1 MKTILYSLLCV
12 VMFLC
17 GIFAGWSAR
26 SLKAAGEYSTYSQRM
41 RIYSSGF
48 YNIYKLLENDSK
60 NDLRLQYV
68 SEAVTVLPKAIL
80 DRDLTK
86 NGASDFFIKWDDIT
100 KRLAF
105 E

>member
-1 MKTILYSLLCV
+1 MKILYFLLCV
-12 VMFLC
+12 AMFTC
-17 GIFAGWSAR
+17 GVFAGWAVRSAR
-26 SLKAAGEYSTYSQRM
+26 AAGEYSTYSQRM
-41 RIYSSGF
+41 RVCSSGF
-48 YNIYKLLENDSK
+48 YDVYKLLENNTT